1 METQVKLPKSFF
13 EKVRP
18 EAPKDSLK
26 SVLPFKFT
34 NDKEVKKG
42 KYKNKTIIKL
52 VK

>member
-18 EAPKDSLK
+18 VAPKDSLRD
-26 SVLPFKFT
+26 VLPFKFN
-34 NDKEVKKG
+34 NDEEIKTG
-42 KYKNKTIIKL
+42 KYKDKKIIKL